1 MQEISF
7 KVSGIY
13 CENCVRR
20 VYKALSTLK
29 GVIDIQILPNFD
41 KGYAEVHLK
50 CEKKT
55 HKEEIEDVI
64 NEISQETPYHE
75 YRVIWV
81 KHRAF
86 F

>member
-1 MQEISF
+1 MREISF
-7 KVSGIY
+7 KVPGIY
-13 CENCVRR
+13 CENCVRK

-29 GVIDIQILPNFD
+29 GVIDIQILPN
-41 KGYAEVHLK
+41 YAEVHLK

>member
-1 MQEISF
+1 MR
-7 KVSGIY
+7 K
-13 CENCVRR
+13 

-29 GVIDIQILPNFD
+29 GVIDIQILPN
-41 KGYAEVHLK
+41 YAEVHLK
-50 CEKKT
+50 CERKT

-64 NEISQETPYHE
+64 NEISQETPYYE

>member
-1 MQEISF
+1 L
-7 KVSGIY
+7 IY
-13 CENCVRR
+13 
-20 VYKALSTLK
+20 K
-29 GVIDIQILPNFD
+29 ILPNFD

-50 CEKKT
+50 CERKT

-81 KHRAF
+81 KHRVF